1 MRSTRLSMPMP
12 APRKKRCA
20 ARKHKKAT
28 GWLNGQAEMM
38 DEQMIPG
45 IGRIRARFLDMLPD
59 RLNELEEFFAEMD
72 EDSLDMEALDQS
84 QGILHKIAGTA
95 GTLGLQELGD
105 MARTCENNIVG
116 LMKKGTPDLEQVFID
131 LGRFFAI
138 AEEALE
144 DWPVAQAKYA

>member
-1 MRSTRLSMPMP
+1 
-12 APRKKRCA
+12 
-20 ARKHKKAT
+20 
-28 GWLNGQAEMM
+28 MM

-59 RLNELEEFFAEMD
+59 RLNELEEFFTEMQ

-116 LMKKGTPDLEQVFID
+116 LMKNGTPDLEQVFID